1 MKRLFCITTHKG
13 TLVTSKNRPTYF
25 DNKASAKAVRDVERV
40 ADSIDLYIALGPDH
54 WRVGKA

>member
-1 MKRLFCITTHKG
+1 M
-13 TLVTSKNRPTYF
+13 TSKNRPTYF